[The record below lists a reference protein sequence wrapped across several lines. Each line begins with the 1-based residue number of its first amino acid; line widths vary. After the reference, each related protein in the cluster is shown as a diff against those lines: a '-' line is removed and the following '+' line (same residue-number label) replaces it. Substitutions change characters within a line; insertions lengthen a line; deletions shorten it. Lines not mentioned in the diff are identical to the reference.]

1 MDQPADT
8 IFGRILRGEIPSDQV
23 HSDDLCIAFRDVQPQ
38 APVHLLVI
46 PRQPLVNLADASA
59 ADGPLLGHL
68 LLVAAQVA
76 RQEGLTAWRTVIN
89 SGAEAGQTVFHLH
102 FHLIPRYEGVPT
114 AGHGGARMAD
124 PDELA
129 ALAKVGS
136 RKDMC
141 SAFNDDRR
149 RGGCSSGWGCLPA
162 CRTRPQGAA
171 PAL

>member
-1 MDQPADT
+1 MPPLFQPGTRLAVPTSPRERPTKPSPRAAQRSEAQQPQSAALGTDARPDSARPLPAAMDQPADT

-23 HSDDLCIAFRDVQPQ
+23 HSDELCIAFRDVQPQ

-102 FHLIPRYEGVPT
+102 VHVI
-114 AGHGGARMAD
+114 GG
-124 PDELA
+124 
-129 ALAKVGS
+129 
-136 RKDMC
+136 
-141 SAFNDDRR
+141 
-149 RGGCSSGWGCLPA
+149 
-162 CRTRPQGAA
+162 RPLQWPPG
-171 PAL
+171 